1 MKIKKSLWIPAVAVL
16 ILAVVLF
23 LVLGKKGGGKTAYT
37 FGEITKGDIEN
48 TVDAS
53 GTIEPVT
60 TVEVGTQVSGIIDKI
75 FVDFNDRVRRNQLMA
90 VIDTTILSV
99 QVRDAKA
106 SVLRNQAQYDQAKY
120 NYDRSEKLFQQNLIS
135 EYEFVQAK
143 SSYQSALSSLMSTRI
158 SLERAEQNMRYAFIR
173 SPIDGTVI
181 YREVEEGQ
189 TVASSFQ
196 TPRLFLI
203 AEDLSK
209 MEIHALVDESEIG
222 QIKVGQAVRFEV
234 QAHDDQKFT
243 GTVRQV
249 WLQPETVQNVVNY
262 TVVVDAENPDGL
274 LLPGMTAMLDFIVE
288 MKKDVLLA
296 PVAAAKVQA
305 TESMMQTLFAGMRKR
320 FETRRDSAGPSR
332 GGFPSGGFPSGGFP
346 SGGPRGSGGAA
357 AAGTR
362 SGMGMGMGM
371 GTAAGMTGN
380 GNNSFAMIWYLDQ
393 KNDLQAIPVR
403 TGSTD
408 GKNIEIIPMPG
419 PGMQVEPGMKVIT
432 RIETDEPAATQ
443 QQTPRPPGFGRMF

>member
-1 MKIKKSLWIPAVAVL
+1 M
-16 ILAVVLF
+16 
-23 LVLGKKGGGKTAYT
+23 
-37 FGEITKGDIEN
+37 
-48 TVDAS
+48 
-53 GTIEPVT
+53 
-60 TVEVGTQVSGIIDKI
+60 SGIIDKI

-120 NYDRSEKLFQQNLIS
+120 NYDRTEKLFQQNLIS
-135 EYEFVQAK
+135 EYEYVQAK

-222 QIKVGQAVRFEV
+222 QIRVGQAVRFEV
-234 QAHDDQKFT
+234 QAHDDKKFT

-288 MKKDVLLA
+288 MKKDILMA

-305 TESMMQTLFAGMRKR
+305 TESMMQTFMANMRKR
-320 FETRRDSAGPSR
+320 FEARRDSAGPSR
-332 GGFPSGGFPSGGFP
+332 GFPPGDFPSGGFQPGG
-346 SGGPRGSGGAA
+346 SRGSGGAA
-357 AAGTR
+357 ASGARG
-362 SGMGMGMGM
+362 GMGMGMGM
-371 GTAAGMTGN
+371 GMN
-380 GNNSFAMIWYLDQ
+380 GGSSSFAMLWYLDE
-393 KNDLQAIPVR
+393 KGDLQALPVR
-403 TGSTD
+403 TGSSD
-408 GKNIEIIPMPG
+408 GKNIEIISMPG
-419 PGMQVEPGMKVIT
+419 PGPKAEPGMKVIT
-432 RIETDEPAATQ
+432 KIESGEPAAAQ
-443 QQTPRPPGFGRMF
+443 QQMPRPPGFGRPF

>member
-1 MKIKKSLWIPAVAVL
+1 VKLKKKLWIPAAALL
-16 ILAVVLF
+16 ILAAVLF
-23 LVLGKKGGGKTAYT
+23 FVLRQKDGGETAYT

-120 NYDRSEKLFQQNLIS
+120 NYDRTEKLFQQNLIS
-135 EYEFVQAK
+135 EYEYVQAK

-222 QIKVGQAVRFEV
+222 QIRVGQAVRFEV
-234 QAHDDQKFT
+234 QAHDDKKFT

-288 MKKDVLLA
+288 MKKDVLMA

-305 TESMMQTLFAGMRKR
+305 TESMMQTFMANMRKR
-320 FETRRDSAGPSR
+320 FEARRDSAGPSR
-332 GGFPSGGFPSGGFP
+332 GFPPGGFPSGGFQP
-346 SGGPRGSGGAA
+346 GGSRGSVGAA
-357 AAGTR
+357 ASGARG
-362 SGMGMGMGM
+362 GMGMGMGM
-371 GTAAGMTGN
+371 GMN
-380 GNNSFAMIWYLDQ
+380 GGSSSFAMLWYLDE
-393 KNDLQAIPVR
+393 KGDLQALPVR
-403 TGSTD
+403 TGSSD
-408 GKNIEIIPMPG
+408 GKNIEIISMPG
-419 PGMQVEPGMKVIT
+419 PGPKAEPGMKVIT
-432 RIETDEPAATQ
+432 KIESGEPAAAQ
-443 QQTPRPPGFGRMF
+443 QQMPRPPGFGRPF